1 MKTLCCILFCIL
13 TCTPFLFAGE
23 MRIVSL
29 SPALTELVC
38 HLGCEKQL
46 VGRSSV
52 CNYPQSVKKI
62 AVAGRFS
69 IPYTEKVI
77 SLKPDIVI
85 ANDLVNPNLVKTFAA
100 CHIRCEIMPCRNIA
114 EYRKCVE
121 KLSRLLNVE
130 TAGNREIARID
141 EKLRQKIKKL
151 NLNVLWV
158 IWDSP
163 LMVAGKNSLPD
174 ELLKMAGANNVAE
187 HVPQAY
193 FKCSLDWLLKQKI
206 DTVIWTASPNGY
218 KRHRF
223 WKNLPAV
230 KNNKIIHDL
239 DYDLV
244 QRPGP
249 RIFDG
254 IELLRKKLENIK

>member
-1 MKTLCCILFCIL
+1 MIRRHVLLLVLSCA
-13 TCTPFLFAGE
+13 PVLFAGE
-23 MRIVSL
+23 KRIVSL

-38 HLGCEKQL
+38 YLGCEKNL

-52 CNYPQSVKKI
+52 CSYPESVKKV
-62 AVAGRFS
+62 AVAGRFA

-77 SLKPDIVI
+77 SLKPDII
-85 ANDLVNPNLVKTFAA
+85 ITNDLVNPNLAKTFAA
-100 CHIRCEIMPCRNIA
+100 CHIGCEIMPCRNIA

-130 TAGNREIARID
+130 TAGKRELARID

-151 NLNVLWV
+151 NLRVLWV

-174 ELLKMAGANNVAE
+174 ELLKMAGAFNVAGD
-187 HVPQAY
+187 VPQAY
-193 FKCSLDWLLKQKI
+193 FKCSLDWLFKQKI
-206 DTVIWTASPNGY
+206 DVIVWTASSDGY
-218 KRHRF
+218 KKSRL
-223 WKNLPAV
+223 WKNFSAV

-239 DYDLV
+239 DHDLV

-254 IELLRKKLENIK
+254 IELLRKKLENMK

>member
-1 MKTLCCILFCIL
+1 MIRRHVLLLVLSCA
-13 TCTPFLFAGE
+13 PVLFAGE
-23 MRIVSL
+23 GRIVSL

-38 HLGCEKQL
+38 YLGCEKNL

-52 CNYPQSVKKI
+52 CSYPESVKKV
-62 AVAGRFS
+62 AVAGRFA

-85 ANDLVNPNLVKTFAA
+85 TNDLVNPNLVKTFAA
-100 CHIRCEIMPCRNIA
+100 CRIRCEIMPCRSIA

-121 KLSRLLNVE
+121 KLSRLLKVE
-130 TAGNREIARID
+130 TAGKRELDRID
-141 EKLRQKIKKL
+141 KKLGQKIKKL
-151 NLNVLWV
+151 NLSVLWV
-158 IWDSP
+158 VWDSP

-174 ELLKMAGANNVAE
+174 ELLQMAGADNVAKS
-187 HVPQAY
+187 VPQPY

-206 DTVIWTASPNGY
+206 DVIVWTASPDGFRR
-218 KRHRF
+218 KRF
-223 WKNLPAV
+223 WKNLAAV

-239 DYDLV
+239 DHDLV

-254 IELLRKKLENIK
+254 IELLRKKLENMK